1 MKSKEFVLHN
11 GVIMPHPGFG
21 TCKIPEEEVCG
32 AVLRALEAGYRHFDT
47 ASFYGS
53 ERGLGEALRKSGLA
67 REEVFIAS
75 KVWNTERGYGRTRAA
90 FAASLERMGLDYLDL
105 YLIHWPAN
113 RKQFGDGAEALN
125 AETWRALEDLY
136 EEGIVRA
143 IGVSNFLPHH
153 LERLLKTARICPM
166 VNQVECHP
174 GWLQFPVLE
183 YCREHG
189 IVVEAWSPLG
199 RRAALDHPVIRDVA
213 QRTGLT
219 TAQVCLA
226 WLRGHGVLPLPKAA
240 DPSRMEENLREEGM
254 LDEKDMRAIDALAP
268 MWLCS
273 DPDMVDF

>member
-11 GVIMPHPGFG
+11 GVIVPHPGFG

-53 ERGLGEALRKSGLA
+53 ESGLGEALRKSGLA

-75 KVWNTERGYGRTRAA
+75 KVWNTERGYERTRAA

-113 RKQFGDGAEALN
+113 KKQFGDGAEALN

-153 LERLLKTARICPM
+153 LEGLLKTARICPM